1 MTVFTRKLQQRMD
14 LVYPQTES
22 ADDSPEEVI
31 LAVQGYAVHA
41 DLPPVLNSHRYASFF
56 HILSAS

>member
-1 MTVFTRKLQQRMD
+1 MD

-22 ADDSPEEVI
+22 TDNSPEEVI

-41 DLPPVLNSHRYASFF
+41 DLPLVLNFHWYASFF
-56 HILSAS
+56 HILSAL